1 MSLCVTPISSNMK
14 LGNNKWLNSDV
25 QAHQKYV
32 ATTGRY
38 DMILGRDLLTVLG
51 LDLIFSKN
59 IILGGEGP
67 KKGCSAPM
75 VGVNNYEFNILTAKT
90 VKLE

>member
-1 MSLCVTPISSNMK
+1 MIANRTSGLEQVIYES
-14 LGNNKWLNSDV
+14 
-25 QAHQKYV
+25 
-32 ATTGRY
+32 TTGRY
-38 DMILGRDLLTVLG
+38 NMILGRDLLTVLG
-51 LDLIFSKN
+51 MDLNVSEN